1 MTDIIQRLGKR
12 VKEIRLK
19 KKLSQA
25 GLAEILGVH
34 STYISSIER
43 GVRNMSLKNVERLS
57 NALKVPIEELTK
69 R

>member
-12 VKEIRLK
+12 VKEIRHK

-25 GLAEILGVH
+25 DLAEILGVH